1 MADPFDLARFV
12 SAQDGGRTYAGA
24 LAELRAGRKRGHW
37 MWFVFPQVAG
47 LGHSPMARHYA
58 VSGLGEARAY
68 MAHAVLGARLLEC
81 AEALTALQESDP
93 VAVLGGIDAQKLRSS
108 MTLFARAAD
117 DAGQRD
123 AFRAVLDQ
131 YFRGQE
137 DELTLRLL
145 GPA

>member
-68 MAHAVLGARLLEC
+68 MAHGVLGARLLEC